1 MGCTGE
7 LIPPSCPGTNCSNQC
22 HCHAN
27 QFRASQCLAK
37 QCLAFRANQFRA
49 KQCQTSQC
57 LANQCPAECSP
68 SCQDL
73 PSEPQRLDV
82 YAIYAPKVSTRT
94 SKRCKDKIKHMV
106 SVRLVPVAKPIFAI
120 WKASELLIAQNA
132 ETVSGFGRAFV
143 SWTHQGRTRVDR
155 LSSEQS
161 EKSESNFCSQAL
173 SSLLGSP

>member
-37 QCLAFRANQFRA
+37 QCLAKQCRASQCLAKQCLAKQCLAFRANQFRA

-57 LANQCPAECSP
+57 LASQCPAECSP

-106 SVRLVPVAKPIFAI
+106 SVRLVPVAKLE
-120 WKASELLIAQNA
+120 SL
-132 ETVSGFGRAFV
+132 RAPD
-143 SWTHQGRTRVDR
+143 ST
-155 LSSEQS
+155 E
-161 EKSESNFCSQAL
+161 C
-173 SSLLGSP
+173 